1 MNITTEKISFQGAL
15 GDSLS
20 ARLDSPQGEIKAY
33 ALFVHCFTCSKDFL
47 AASRISSAL
56 TEKGIA
62 VLRFDFTGLGSS
74 EGEFSNTNFS
84 SNIED
89 IKAAIDFLK
98 SKGKSP
104 QILIGHS
111 LGGSAVL
118 RAAEAVPDLKALVTI
133 NAPSDPTHL
142 RHLLKSSIPEI
153 EAQGYA
159 KVVLAGREFQ
169 IQKQF
174 IDDLEKHKSL
184 SYLKN
189 IRAALLIFHSPQD
202 TIVDVENAKL
212 IFTAAH
218 HPKNFISLYEAD
230 HLLTQPADAV
240 YVANIIKS
248 WIDRYLPEEKKS
260 EPNERKNNEVIVTEM
275 GDGKF
280 TQLIH
285 AGEHTFMAD
294 EPLDIGGNNKGPGPY
309 DFILAGLGACTSM
322 TIRMYADRKKI
333 PLESINVTLTHQKI
347 YNEDLTNCVDK
358 NERLDLIERVILLE
372 GDLTFEQKEDL
383 IRIAEKCPVHKTL
396 TQPSIIKT
404 KLKVEL

>member
-1 MNITTEKISFQGAL
+1 MILKTEKISFQGAL
-15 GDSLS
+15 GNTLS
-20 ARLDSPQGEIKAY
+20 ARLDNPQGEIKAY

-47 AASRISSAL
+47 AASHISSAL
-56 TEKGIA
+56 TQKGIA

-89 IKAAIDFLK
+89 IKAAINFLK

-118 RAAEAVPDLKALVTI
+118 RAAESLPDLKAIVTI
-133 NAPSDPTHL
+133 NAPSDPSHL
-142 RHLLKSSIPEI
+142 RHLLKSSLPEI

-174 IDDLEKHKSL
+174 IDDLENHKSL
-184 SYLKN
+184 SYLKD

-202 TIVDVENAKL
+202 TIVDVDNAKL

-218 HPKNFISLYEAD
+218 HPKSFISLYEAD
-230 HLLTQPADAV
+230 HLLTRPADAA
-240 YVANIIKS
+240 YVADIIKS
-248 WIDRYLPEEKKS
+248 WVDRYLSEEQKS
-260 EPNERKNNEVIVTEM
+260 GPSERKNNDVIVTEM

-280 TQLIH
+280 TQLIQV
-285 AGEHTFMAD
+285 GEHTLMAD
-294 EPLDIGGNNKGPGPY
+294 ESLEIGGNNKGPSPY

-322 TIRMYADRKKI
+322 TIRMYADRKRI
-333 PLESINVTLTHQKI
+333 PLEGINVTLAHQKV

-358 NERLDLIERVILLE
+358 NERLDLIERVLFLE

-383 IRIAEKCPVHKTL
+383 VRIAEKCPVHKTL
-396 TQPSIIKT
+396 TQSSIIKT